1 MDSRLLKLRRI
12 AGRDNATDDISERL
26 CVSRDVTPI
35 SYKWI
40 DLYGIPP
47 YLADYVVKPLSIEA
61 LEKIIRYAGKIGM
74 GITVYGGG
82 SGTVGGVIPMGGGI
96 VIDMSFFDNIIRLDE
111 ESLTVEVESGIIA
124 QVLENYLNK
133 SGYTFR
139 HFPQSFR
146 SASIGGLIATRSTG
160 QFSSKY
166 GGIENFVVS
175 IEAILPDGK
184 ILRTPAVPR
193 RSAGPEVK
201 NLFIGSE
208 GIFGVI
214 TKAVLKIQKIPE
226 AMKFQCFVYD
236 NIFEGLDAI
245 REIMQSGLEPP
256 VVRLYNKKESELK
269 FAGMGFGYRGCLLV
283 LLYEGKRE
291 IVEAECSV
299 SERINL
305 KRGAEYIGSKLGDIW
320 FENRFDTR
328 HIMEMQETPGGIS
341 DAIEVSASWSR
352 IKKIYT
358 SIEDYFSSRNI
369 TLASHFSH
377 AYSDGISSYNIF
389 YIREKNEKKAID
401 EFKRVWKDIMKI
413 TVVNGGS
420 ISHHHGI
427 GMVKNKMLP
436 IELGEGYKILE
447 KLKKALDPKMIFNR
461 GKLLK
466 YGK

>member
-1 MDSRLLKLRRI
+1 MDPRLSELKRI
-12 AGRDNATDDISERL
+12 AGTNNATDDISERL
-26 CVSRDVTPI
+26 CVSRDVTPF

-47 YLADYVVKPLSIEA
+47 YLADYVVKPTSVEA
-61 LEKIIRYAGKIGM
+61 IKKIIRYAGEIGM

-82 SGTVGGVIPMGGGI
+82 SGTVGGVIPVGGGI
-96 VIDMSFFDNIIRLDE
+96 VIDMSSFDKIISLDE
-111 ESLTVEVESGIIA
+111 ESLTVEVETGIIA

-133 SGYTFR
+133 SGHTFR

-175 IEAILPDGK
+175 MEAVLPDGK
-184 ILRTPAVPR
+184 IIGMPAVPR
-193 RSAGPEVK
+193 RSTGPELK

-208 GIFGVI
+208 GVFGII

-269 FAGMGFGYRGCLLV
+269 FADMGFGCRGCLLV
-283 LLYEGKRE
+283 LLYEGKKE

-305 KRGAEYIGSKLGDIW
+305 KRGAEYIGSKLGEIW
-320 FENRFDTR
+320 FKNRFDTR
-328 HIMEMQETPGGIS
+328 HIMEMQETPGGVS

-377 AYSDGISSYNIF
+377 AYPDGISSYNIF
-389 YIREKNEKKAID
+389 YIREKDEKRAIN
-401 EFKRVWKDIMKI
+401 EFKRVWKDIMKL
-413 TVVNGGS
+413 TVANGGS

-427 GMVKNKMLP
+427 GMVKNEMLP

-447 KLKKALDPKMIFNR
+447 KLKKAVDPEMIFNR